1 MFTQEELTRAR
12 TLNRSVTILDKSAP
26 DAAGGLS
33 AAVIDG
39 NVQVTAWIPTQEI
52 TVVLSVREVHA
63 LRYFLNATVEAA
75 MNSTDYPAA
84 FIGDRK

>member
-12 TLNRSVTILDKSAP
+12 TLERNVTILEQSAP
-26 DAAGGLS
+26 AAAGGLS
-33 AAVIDG
+33 ASVING
-39 NVQVTAWIPTQEI
+39 KVQVTAWIPEQEI
-52 TVVLSVREVHA
+52 TVFLSLRELHA

-75 MNSTDYPAA
+75 MNGTDYPAA